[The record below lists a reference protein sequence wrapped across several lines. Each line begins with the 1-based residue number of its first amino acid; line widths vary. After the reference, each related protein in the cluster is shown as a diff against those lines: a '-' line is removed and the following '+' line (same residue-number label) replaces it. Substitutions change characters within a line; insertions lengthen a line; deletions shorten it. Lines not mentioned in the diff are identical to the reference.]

1 MGYCALLT
9 ANHADADDNSAFGL
23 GALQNLTEGAAN
35 VAVGKYAGSSITT
48 GDNNVY
54 IGKSAAASAVG
65 VDTEIVIGSSITGKG
80 TNTAFIGGTAGPYNG
95 KNTTAWEQTSDQR
108 IKKNIVSNNN
118 GLDLINQLE
127 VKNFE
132 YKTEDEIKTDN
143 PELSDVAKAAVVDKT
158 GIQLGMIAQ
167 EVEAILPNCVKT
179 TNGIKS
185 LNTTEMFF
193 YMVNAIKELSAEVKA
208 LKAN

>member
-1 MGYCALLT
+1 MAIFT
-9 ANHADADDNSAFGL
+9 NSRYY
-23 GALQNLTEGAAN
+23 QWIYRKECT
-35 VAVGKYAGSSITT
+35 
-48 GDNNVY
+48 
-54 IGKSAAASAVG
+54 
-65 VDTEIVIGSSITGKG
+65 
-80 TNTAFIGGTAGPYNG
+80 FI
-95 KNTTAWEQTSDQR
+95 KCSD
-108 IKKNIVSNNN
+108 IFLCLFLNFSFIVSNNN

-143 PELSDVAKAAVVDKT
+143 PELTDVAKAAVVDKT

-193 YMVNAIKELSAEVKA
+193 YMVNAIKELSAEVEA
-208 LKAN
+208 LKTA